1 MPVSV
6 VPKRERVSVARP
18 GVTRARLGRR
28 GRRRRRL
35 PAQTHSAPE
44 GRPARADGRRDA
56 VITLLKRPG
65 AAPIPSAFRATYK
78 IDLRRLAGVAAA
90 SQKPRLGLRPHT
102 RARRTHASAHDR
114 VRRAFRE
121 EARIRSTGDARRGR
135 SRGRSP
141 PVSRS
146 QRAGLASSP
155 RGSERALAYATRQKT
170 PQCSEHSVS

>member
-65 AAPIPSAFRATYK
+65 AAPIPSAFLELF
-78 IDLRRLAGVAAA
+78 DLRRLVGVAAA
-90 SQKPRLGLRPHT
+90 SHKPRLGLRPHT

-114 VRRAFRE
+114 VRRASRE

>member
-1 MPVSV
+1 MPDMPVSV

-65 AAPIPSAFRATYK
+65 AAPIPSVF
-78 IDLRRLAGVAAA
+78 
-90 SQKPRLGLRPHT
+90 
-102 RARRTHASAHDR
+102 
-114 VRRAFRE
+114 RAFRSPASGGRGGGKPRATTWSSTAHSRPPH
-121 EARIRSTGDARRGR
+121 ARERTRPRPPSVSRGSAYQKHGRRTPRTLQRSEPSSLAVTARRAR
-135 SRGRSP
+135 FISARL
-141 PVSRS
+141 
-146 QRAGLASSP
+146 RAGA
-155 RGSERALAYATRQKT
+155 RVRDATKNT
-170 PQCSEHSVS
+170 PVQ